1 MLRCVVFVGGVRNF
15 VKSWLPLLCVVLG
28 SCSLVLRC
36 VAFVGG
42 VQARG
47 DDHKGERVGGGQ
59 SAPLLDDDGHH
70 QHHHHHQH

>member
-1 MLRCVVFVGGVRNF
+1 MLVGF
-15 VKSWLPLLCVVLG
+15 IY
-28 SCSLVLRC
+28 SLVLRC
-36 VAFVGG
+36 VVFVGG

-70 QHHHHHQH
+70 PHHHYHQ

>member
-1 MLRCVVFVGGVRNF
+1 M
-15 VKSWLPLLCVVLG
+15 LG

-70 QHHHHHQH
+70 HHHHYHHHYHHNEGKRKEKTHQFAALMNV